1 MSGEY
6 FDKFPE
12 IKYNNVLVKDIT
24 RRVKFLKESL
34 EDPFTFLPYMVKE
47 GERAED
53 IAYHYYGDAN
63 YAWLVYLANDI
74 IDPYNEWPM
83 DEHTFNQYLM
93 AKYAGTVGDLKGY
106 ELVDFIRNT
115 TITDNVLYYYKEV

>member
-34 EDPFTFLPYMVKE
+34 EDPFTFLPYTVKE
-47 GERAED
+47 GER
-53 IAYHYYGDAN
+53 
-63 YAWLVYLANDI
+63 ANDI